1 MVPVVEHGAGQLRTR
16 VEVVL
21 TNEFV
26 QFFARH
32 AIFHQIDL
40 HHVHITEV
48 VEVVVL
54 VPDIGHTTAHTGGE
68 VSSCLTKHNHPTACH
83 VLAAVVACAFQYRN
97 GTGVPDTEAFTYLA
111 IDIELTAGGTV
122 KTRITCDDIVLSSEI
137 GTCRRKNGN
146 TSARETLG
154 EVVVGFA
161 FELEADAMFQEG
173 TERLSCGT
181 FELHVDGIIVQPSQ
195 SVLLGDDA
203 REHGTHGAIGIL
215 DGIVEV
221 HLFTLV
227 DSL

>member
-1 MVPVVEHGAGQLRTR
+1 M
-16 VEVVL
+16 
-21 TNEFV
+21 
-26 QFFARH
+26 
-32 AIFHQIDL
+32 
-40 HHVHITEV
+40 
-48 VEVVVL
+48 VL

-97 GTGVPDTEAFTYLA
+97 GTRVPDTEAFTYLT
-111 IDIELTAGGTV
+111 IDIELTAGGAV
-122 KTRITCDDIVLSSEI
+122 KTRITCDDIVLSSEVS
-137 GTCRRKNGN
+137 TCRRKNGN
-146 TSARETLG
+146 TSARESLG

-181 FELHVDGIIVQPSQ
+181 LELHVDGIVVQPSQ
-195 SVLLGDDA
+195 SVFLGDDA
-203 REHGTHGAIGIL
+203 REHGTHGAVGIL